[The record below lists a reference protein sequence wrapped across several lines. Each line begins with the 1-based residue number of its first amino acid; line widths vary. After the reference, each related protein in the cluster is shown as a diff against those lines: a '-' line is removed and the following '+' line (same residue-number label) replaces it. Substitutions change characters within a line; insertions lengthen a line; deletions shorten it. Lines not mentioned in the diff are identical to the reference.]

1 MCFLIGPERTVMCR
15 LYIYTSRYL
24 IIENFT
30 IRCCLF
36 SLGTDLGQQITHLTF
51 FSTNHYNSSTYIE
64 KPTSLSLEETRTLT
78 NFRYFFRRG

>member
-1 MCFLIGPERTVMCR
+1 MFSYRARTNSYVSPLH
-15 LYIYTSRYL
+15 LYLTISDYRKLYHKIRY
-24 IIENFT
+24 
-30 IRCCLF
+30 CLF

-78 NFRYFFRRG
+78 NFR